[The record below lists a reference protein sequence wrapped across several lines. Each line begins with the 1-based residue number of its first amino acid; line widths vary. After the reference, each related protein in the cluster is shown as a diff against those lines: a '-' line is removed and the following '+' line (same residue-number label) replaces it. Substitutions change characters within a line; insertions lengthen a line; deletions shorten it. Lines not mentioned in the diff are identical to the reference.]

1 MKIYTVFFE
10 RYEDS
15 PLLSLSGTD
24 VKLTDEK
31 GVEINNVSFSEKG
44 SAFITKGDKTFEYSI
59 PYVKGEHTSGRF
71 RHFLADDIMSKYQI
85 SASDPSFLSFLVKV
99 MVGGSLVVKGGE
111 KKPSNM
117 VITGEIAE
125 KNAFFRY
132 FGSMLSFLENTT
144 SRKGI
149 GHLYPLISKNR
160 HEGET
165 AVIEK
170 ARALGLKIV
179 PEDIIHKSFA
189 GIGKVNGRDYE
200 ITTPFFSIETSRKT
214 DKRMSGL
221 KYCGTPEKAEIY
233 INEYNKLYG
242 EKKNGGDKTGDNN
255 ILFMEVVN
263 PVVDFYQH
271 IRFLDDDMELH
282 KGFLTKYKE
291 FYTEVE
297 PFLSS
302 KSANL
307 YGHIK
312 SVRIFEN
319 TEEGGLEEIKY
330 DMSAYDKFVK
340 SSNPEDYRSLY
351 KFKPDLDAIKEK
363 AAEAEKTK
371 QDKKNKKEG
380 AQNAR

>member
-15 PLLSLSGTD
+15 PLLSLSGAN
-24 VKLTDEK
+24 VKLTDER
-31 GVEINNVSFSEKG
+31 GVEINNVSFSEKS
-44 SAFITKGDKTFEYSI
+44 SAFIERGDKTFEYSI

-71 RHFLADDIMSKYQI
+71 RHFLADDILSKYQV

-99 MVGGSLVVKGGE
+99 MIGGSLAVKGAE
-111 KKPSNM
+111 RKPSNM
-117 VITGEIAE
+117 IITGEIAE

-132 FGSMLSFLENTT
+132 FGSMLSFVENTA
-144 SRKGI
+144 SGKGI

-160 HEGET
+160 PEGET

-170 ARALGLKIV
+170 AKGLGLKIV
-179 PEDIIHKSFA
+179 PEEIIRKQYA
-189 GIGKVNGRDYE
+189 GIGRVNNRDYE

-214 DKRMSGL
+214 DKLKGGL
-221 KYCGTPEKAEIY
+221 KYCGTNKEAESY
-233 INEYNKLYG
+233 MEEYKKLRG
-242 EKKNGGDKTGDNN
+242 EKKNGGEKSGDSN

-271 IRFLDDDMELH
+271 IRFLDDDTELH
-282 KGFLTKYKE
+282 RGFLTKYKE
-291 FYTEVE
+291 FYTEIE

-319 TEEGGLEEIKY
+319 VEEDGKESLEEIKY
-330 DMSAYDKFVK
+330 DMPAYDEFIKA
-340 SSNPEDYRSLY
+340 SNPEDYRSL
-351 KFKPDLDAIKEK
+351 FKLKPEPKEPAQK
-363 AAEAEKTK
+363 EEPAETK
-371 QDKKNKKEG
+371 PAKKNKKEG
-380 AQNAR
+380 V